1 MKEDWELLLSFLP
14 EGWSEMASEF
24 NAIKGLRK
32 DKSPEKLLRV
42 LLLHIGCGYSLRET
56 VV

>member
-1 MKEDWELLLSFLP
+1 VKEDWELLLSFLP